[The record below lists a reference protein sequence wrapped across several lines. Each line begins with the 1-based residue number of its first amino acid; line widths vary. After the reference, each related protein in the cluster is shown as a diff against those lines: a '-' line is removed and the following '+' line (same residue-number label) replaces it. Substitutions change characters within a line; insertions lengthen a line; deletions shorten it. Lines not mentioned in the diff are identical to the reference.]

1 MTLRAPA
8 ELVLVEFP
16 GNRFEGAILGAL
28 ADLVE
33 AGTIT
38 VLDMLLVSKDAEGVV
53 SWAEIDALD
62 DERFLAVAGES
73 SGHLGE
79 DDVLAVAD
87 ELEPE
92 SSVGMLIFEHRW
104 ARDLTKAIQ
113 DADGRVLDMVRI
125 PATTMAIMSE
135 IIEGGQ

>member
-1 MTLRAPA
+1 MTMHAPA

-38 VLDMLLVSKDAEGVV
+38 VLDMLLVSKHADGAV
-53 SWAEIDALD
+53 SWAEMDAID
-62 DERFLAVAGES
+62 DERFLAVAGEA

-79 DDVLAVAD
+79 DDVLAIAD
-87 ELEPE
+87 ELAPE
-92 SSVGMLIFEHRW
+92 SSVGMLVFEHRW
-104 ARDLTKAIQ
+104 ARDLTQAIRA
-113 DADGRVLDMVRI
+113 ADGRVLDMMRI
-125 PATTMAIMSE
+125 PATAMAVMDE
-135 IIEGGQ
+135 IIEGAL